1 VKQGALVAEE
11 SEKTCRGDFCAHG
24 SSEPSLVVEQ
34 TDFECH
40 ATMSRSAAH
49 HVALAEVT
57 NALNYLR
64 NKLGMSS
71 EVGFVGKQLSR
82 RA

>member
-1 VKQGALVAEE
+1 
-11 SEKTCRGDFCAHG
+11 
-24 SSEPSLVVEQ
+24 
-34 TDFECH
+34 
-40 ATMSRSAAH
+40 MSRSAAH

>member
-1 VKQGALVAEE
+1 
-11 SEKTCRGDFCAHG
+11 
-24 SSEPSLVVEQ
+24 
-34 TDFECH
+34 
-40 ATMSRSAAH
+40 MSRSAAH

-71 EVGFVGKQLSR
+71 EVGIVGKQPFLTAQQRSNHSPHITSRQLTSSSAPLYTTLSKNNSLAMLR
-82 RA
+82 SPS